1 MKKDTKIFIAGH
13 TGLVGSACVR
23 KLREAGFGNLV
34 LRTSAELD
42 LRDQSRVNVFF
53 QSEKPEMV
61 ILAAAR
67 VGGIMANAT
76 RPAEYLYDNLQIASN
91 VIHAAAGVDVR
102 KLINL
107 GSSCIYPR
115 DTVQPIREDA
125 LLTGPLEPTNEAY
138 AVAKIAALKLC
149 GAMHRQY
156 GCDFFSIMPPNLYG
170 PGDRFDLAGSHV
182 LPALMRKF
190 HLAQLLAR
198 GELREN
204 EPERLADHGIHP
216 GHIVL
221 WGTGTP
227 MREFLHADDLAS
239 AILILLNH
247 GTAAEIGESINVGS
261 GEEIRIHDLAEMMA
275 EIAGYHGEITWDA
288 RYPDGTPRKILD
300 SSRME
305 KFEWKPKITLRD
317 GIREIYRWYINV
329 RKEKP

>member
-23 KLREAGFGNLV
+23 KLREAGFANLV
-34 LRTSAELD
+34 LRASEELD
-42 LRDQSRVNVFF
+42 LRNQTRVNAFF
-53 QSEKPEMV
+53 HSEKPEMI

-67 VGGIMANAT
+67 VGGILANAT

-91 VIHAAAGVDVR
+91 VIHAAADAGVR

-115 DTVQPIREDA
+115 DAPQPIREDA

-149 GAMHRQY
+149 DAMHRQY

-170 PGDRFDLAGSHV
+170 PGDRFDLAESHV
-182 LPALMRKF
+182 LPALMKKL
-190 HLAQLLAR
+190 HLAQLLEK
-198 GELREN
+198 GELREI
-204 EPERLADHGIHP
+204 ESERLSDNGIHH
-216 GHIVL
+216 GQVVL

-227 MREFLHADDLAS
+227 LREFLHADDLAS
-239 AILILLNH
+239 AILVLLNH

-275 EIAGYHGEITWDA
+275 EIVGYHGEITWDA

-305 KFEWKPKITLRD
+305 KFAWSPKITMRD
-317 GIREIYRWYINV
+317 GIRETYRWYIS
-329 RKEKP
+329 KESKP